1 MDDDSDDIDLFRQAL
16 DNVTPLEGNRV
27 EPARKRLK
35 PIPGQRIADDR
46 RVLDELAEASPF
58 DVDAET
64 GDELLYV
71 RPGVQQK
78 LLRKLRRGQFSI
90 GAALDLHGKTVAE
103 AQEALAEFF
112 DAHHNPG
119 NLLRFG
125 EERAGEFAAYDEFNP
140 RMRIRVDDNGVFI
153 EPGSADVGNEFFLNF
168 SAGEAGQPLGEEA
181 WDLRRRRDEARRRP
195 KTA

>member
-103 AQEALAEFF
+103 AQEALAEFLS
-112 DAHHNPG
+112 DCRNRGIRGVRIIHGKGLRSPG
-119 NLLRFG
+119 GRPVIKGKLDRWLRH
-125 EERAGEFAAYDEFNP
+125 
-140 RMRIRVDDNGVFI
+140 
-153 EPGSADVGNEFFLNF
+153 
-168 SAGEAGQPLGEEA
+168 
-181 WDLRRRRDEARRRP
+181 RDEVVAFCSARQVDGGTGALYVLLKR
-195 KTA
+195 